1 MVAIVL
7 IASVSSFAQVNLTP
21 ESAGKWFKENYVES
35 NFKDPYS
42 YKLLKVTIDTITVE
56 EQMKTRISLKESDL
70 ANIAQK
76 RKDNQWSIETGQK
89 YIKKGMDK
97 DGTWVK
103 AVERATNSNK
113 ELDELP
119 ETIEKFKTTLSQM
132 SEVEKNKAFTYWIYI
147 ECHANNS
154 YGNPVLGR
162 YGFRYDNGD
171 FVKESVYK
179 RN

>member
-1 MVAIVL
+1 MVAIAL
-7 IASVSSFAQVNLTP
+7 IASVSTFAQVTLTP
-21 ESAGKWFKENYVES
+21 ESAGKWFKESYVES

-42 YKLLKVTIDTITVE
+42 FKLLKVTIDTITVA
-56 EQMKTRISLKESDL
+56 EQTQTRISLKESDL

-89 YIKKGMDK
+89 YIKKNLDPN
-97 DGTWVK
+97 GTWVK
-103 AVERATNSNK
+103 AIERANNSNK

-119 ETIEKFKTTLSQM
+119 ETIQKLKTTLSQM
-132 SEVEKNKAFTYWIYI
+132 SDEEKNKAFTYWIYV

-171 FVKESVYK
+171 FIKESVYK